1 LKHRAFAS
9 GVIFAILLLVGLTA
23 KVAVN
28 AAPALQST
36 DVVRRTPTTPAT
48 PIPTPTLMG
57 WRGRIASNTPYATSG
72 DGSIVRIHVF
82 ERVDEPITLTYY
94 DITLSG
100 LSGSKPEYGP
110 YAAEFAPVPA
120 GRWTV
125 SLPDLDASVEID
137 ADGYNLIEVEFA
149 PYTIAEATTAAR
161 NTPTPTPIG
170 GELWEGQI
178 LSVSEGPLPDGA
190 ILRVTVQGQEGHTV
204 QVSTLAGFVT
214 QGTTGTKKEELGL
227 YTVEFA
233 PLTSGRYLV
242 TPAGLNVSLTVDL
255 DPYTTVAVDFRPVS
269 SRPRPPATSTPVPAT
284 ATPTPSRTP
293 TPEMQWVGAVLSRE
307 KLALETA
314 LATVAVRVDGIQNL
328 LITLTSEDTT
338 LTCNTGTG
346 SKPGDYVCEFQSLSP
361 GTYSVG
367 AQGLEPLIPVVVEGG
382 ETVWIEFRQEPVPPD
397 PIVWL
402 ARLVRNSSQPWPGGD
417 ASSNIVVQVDTWP
430 GQVVS
435 LRSASGREAFCDTS
449 ERPNYDTYVCE
460 FGGLMPGVYAV
471 SPVGIPAELR
481 LFMDGFGSAEVLFES
496 LLATASPVPIPT
508 RIIGAGA
515 LPAGTQTTSRETTQ
529 VSVVTRT
536 PTQTATST
544 ATSTPTRPPSVPTAT
559 PTPTLSPTPEPARG
573 WVGRV
578 VQDDAGVGVGTIVVR
593 VLGLND
599 QPVIVRSG
607 TWSARGLTGSKPEYG
622 ENAVEF
628 GGLNQGD
635 FTLEL
640 EGLGAILPVQLRSG
654 GFLLVEFQ
662 YGVLPTPTATPQTGV
677 WVGAVTTNTSSDA
690 PAGAWSTVIVKIPGV
705 ESMAVTLDSGG
716 FSTTCVTGTKPE
728 HGPGACEVGGLW
740 PATYHVTPQGLGPS
754 VDVWLDGAGSATVE
768 FWVR

>member
-1 LKHRAFAS
+1 
-9 GVIFAILLLVGLTA
+9 VIFAVLLLVGLTA

-36 DVVRRTPTTPAT
+36 DVVRRTPTTTST
-48 PIPTPTLMG
+48 PIPTPTLVG
-57 WRGRIASNTPYATSG
+57 WRGRIVSNTPYATSG

-120 GRWTV
+120 GRWTI

-137 ADGYNLIEVEFA
+137 ADGYNLIVVEFA

-204 QVSTLAGFVT
+204 QVSTSAGFVT
-214 QGTTGTKKEELGL
+214 QGTTGTKEELGL
-227 YTVEFA
+227 YTAEFA

-255 DPYTTVAVDFRPVS
+255 DRYTTVAVDFRPVS
-269 SRPRPPATSTPVPAT
+269 SRPRPPATSTPVPST
-284 ATPTPSRTP
+284 LTPTPSPTP
-293 TPEMQWVGAVLSRE
+293 TPAMQWVGSVLSRE
-307 KLALETA
+307 KLDLGTA
-314 LATVAVRVDGIQNL
+314 LATVGVRVDGVQNL
-328 LITLTSEDTT
+328 LITLTSEDTA

-346 SKPGDYVCEFQSLSP
+346 SEPGDYVCEFQNLSP
-361 GTYSVG
+361 GTYLIG
-367 AQGLEPLIPVVVEGG
+367 AQGLEPVIPLVMERG
-382 ETVWIEFRQEPVPPD
+382 ETVWVEFRQEPVPPD
-397 PIVWL
+397 PVVWL

-417 ASSNIVVQVDTWP
+417 ASSTIVVQVDRWR

-435 LRSASGREAFCDTS
+435 LRPASGREAFCDTDV
-449 ERPNYDTYVCE
+449 RPNYDTYVCE
-460 FGGLMPGVYAV
+460 FSGLTPGVYEV
-471 SPVGIPAELR
+471 SPVGIPAELW
-481 LFMDGFGSAEVLFES
+481 LFLDGLGSAEIVFES
-496 LLATASPVPIPT
+496 LLATALPVPIPT
-508 RIIGAGA
+508 RVIGAGA
-515 LPAGTQTTSRETTQ
+515 LPAGALTASREATQ

-536 PTQTATST
+536 PTRTATST
-544 ATSTPTRPPSVPTAT
+544 ATSTPTRPPLVATAT
-559 PTPTLSPTPEPARG
+559 PTPTLSPTPAPARG

-593 VLGLND
+593 VLGLDD

-607 TWSARGLTGSKPEYG
+607 TWSARGFTGSKPEYG
-622 ENAVEF
+622 EHAVEF

-640 EGLGAILPVQLRSG
+640 EGLGTILPVQLRSG

-662 YGVLPTPTATPQTGV
+662 YDVLPTPTPTPQTGV
-677 WVGAVTTNTSSDA
+677 WVGAVTSNTSADA
-690 PAGAWSTVIVKIPGV
+690 PAGAWSTIIVKIPGV
-705 ESMAVTLDSGG
+705 DSKVVTLDSGG
-716 FSTTCVTGTKPE
+716 FATTCVTGTKPE
-728 HGPGACEVGGLW
+728 YGPGACEVGGLW
-740 PATYHVTPQGLGPS
+740 PGTYRVTPQGLGPS